1 MNNEGLKRIYLSPPH
16 LSGREKRFVMD
27 ALRTNWVAPLG
38 PNVDAFEQEF
48 REAVGCGHALAVVS
62 GTAALHLALRV
73 IGVQPGDVVL
83 CSTLT
88 FIASATPIVYQGAT
102 PVFIDSNRTTWNMDP
117 GLLLEEMEERARVN
131 RLPKAVV
138 LVHLYGQAADI
149 GPIL

>member
-1 MNNEGLKRIYLSPPH
+1 MNSEGLKRIYLSPPH

-73 IGVQPGDVVL
+73 IGVKPG
-83 CSTLT
+83 
-88 FIASATPIVYQGAT
+88 
-102 PVFIDSNRTTWNMDP
+102 
-117 GLLLEEMEERARVN
+117 
-131 RLPKAVV
+131 
-138 LVHLYGQAADI
+138 
-149 GPIL
+149 